1 MSLYG
6 WIILFSIA
14 GPFALSFDKKVN
26 FIRFWKPLSLA
37 IICVAIPFLIWDE
50 IFTQLEV
57 WGFNPIYLMGIYLGH
72 LPLEE
77 ILFFFVVPYCCVF
90 IHEVLLAYFI
100 NIKLKRIANLVG
112 LIMLLL
118 SIFMVL
124 FHSTNFY
131 TVSAC
136 SLSAIYTLIAI
147 IRKFDWFPSFVFT
160 YLVCLLPFLIVNGIL
175 TGSITSEPIV
185 WYSEKHI
192 IGFRI
197 LTIPFEDLFYNY
209 SLLFPIIWI
218 FENLKRR
225 FQLKKSVVR

>member
-1 MSLYG
+1 MSLYS
-6 WIILFSIA
+6 WIILLSFA

-26 FIRFWKPLSLA
+26 FIRFWKPLFIA
-37 IICVAIPFLIWDE
+37 IICVAVPFLIWDE
-50 IFTQLEV
+50 FFTQLEI
-57 WGFNPIYLMGIYLGH
+57 WGFNSRYLTGIYLGH

-77 ILFFFVVPYCCVF
+77 VLFFLVVPYCCVF
-90 IHEVLLAYFI
+90 IHEVLLAYFK
-100 NIKLKRIANLVG
+100 NVQFKTTSKLFGI
-112 LIMLLL
+112 IMFLL
-118 SIFMVL
+118 SIVLVL
-124 FHSTNFY
+124 FNSTNFY
-131 TVSAC
+131 TFSAC

-160 YLVCLLPFLIVNGIL
+160 YLICLFPFLIVNGVL
-175 TGSITSEPIV
+175 TGSITDEPIV

-225 FQLKKSVVR
+225 FQLKKSVIR